1 MTQADRADID
11 SIKRMIPHR
20 HPFLLID
27 SVEQIHLGESAVGVR
42 EVSAEEPYFA
52 GHFPGNPIMPGVLIV
67 EAIAQ
72 TAAVLVIRSLDMMD
86 ANLIVYMMTV
96 DRCRFRKLVRP
107 GDRLELHVRIL
118 RSRGKVWRVQGHA
131 MVDGKAVAEAEINAM
146 MVPPEDQSRPE

>member
-11 SIKRMIPHR
+11 AIKRMIPHR